1 VIYVL
6 MKPEHIGEV
15 MNGERH
21 ELPVM
26 SPARPGA
33 RVAIKTRRNRRP
45 TCIVEVTAC
54 EPDDEGYVLTVRT
67 IPLDHEPRLLAAD
80 SSRGYVRDPRLA
92 LQHEPEAVPE
102 DYERDHL
109 LVRAMHRDAKRKREK
124 SIAAKRDRALLTV
137 VERIHRAAEAAREN
151 HVGIGTDLLLLRR
164 TMAEQRAGRRSEQAV
179 LRRLEDVER
188 RAYRDAA

>member
-1 VIYVL
+1 
-6 MKPEHIGEV
+6 MS
-15 MNGERH
+15 GERH

-26 SPARPGA
+26 APAQPGS

-124 SIAAKRDRALLTV
+124 SLAAKRDRALLSV
-137 VERIHRAAEAAREN
+137 VERIDRVKAAAREN
-151 HVGIGTDLLLLRR
+151 HIDIGTDLLLLKR
-164 TMAEQRAGRRSEQAV
+164 AQRERRSEPAI
-179 LRRLEDVER
+179 LRRLEDIER
-188 RAYRDAA
+188 RANRDAA